1 MVATIDDRTSPLS
14 KGHLRLL
21 HGLRGNFQTAQA
33 QIGIL
38 HIADDH
44 ELISLSFIGS
54 LLEALLHG
62 AGHAN
67 HACGQKLSTGGSSRG
82 LL

>member
-21 HGLRGNFQTAQA
+21 HGLRGNFQTPQA
-33 QIGIL
+33 QIGVI

-44 ELISLSFIGS
+44 EFISLRFIGS
-54 LLEALLHG
+54 LLQALLHG
-62 AGHAN
+62 AGPAN
-67 HACGQKLSTGGSSRG
+67 HASDQQVAAGVDCYKF
-82 LL
+82 

>member
-1 MVATIDDRTSPLS
+1 MVATIDDGSSALS

-21 HGLRGNFQTAQA
+21 HGFRGNFQTPQA
-33 QIGIL
+33 QIGVIR
-38 HIADDH
+38 IADDH
-44 ELISLSFIGS
+44 EFISLRFKDQLSQ
-54 LLEALLHG
+54 ALLYG

-67 HACGQKLSTGGSSRG
+67 HACGQKLSTGGCRCG